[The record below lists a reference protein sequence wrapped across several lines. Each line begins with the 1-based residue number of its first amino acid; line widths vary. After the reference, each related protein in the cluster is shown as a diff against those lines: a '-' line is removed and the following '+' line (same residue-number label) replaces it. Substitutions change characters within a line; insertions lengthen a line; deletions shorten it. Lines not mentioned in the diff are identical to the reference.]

1 VNAVLRDK
9 ALDVWISRR
18 WNVMTKAELVA
29 QVAAKTQMTQQQ
41 TAQVVN
47 LFFTSIMEALQ
58 TGDKVELRGFG
69 SFRRRGRRPRQARNP
84 KTGDAIEVPAQIVPF
99 FTAGQQLRVRLNPQL
114 TPSSVLRRA

>member
-1 VNAVLRDK
+1 
-9 ALDVWISRR
+9 
-18 WNVMTKAELVA
+18 MTKAELVA

-69 SFRRRGRRPRQARNP
+69 SFRRRARRPRQARNP